1 MNIVLV
7 DDDITFSNKLEADIK
22 LYFKCL
28 DEKINFIVLNDSFE
42 TIRDID
48 QFHLFQNLNQHPK
61 KSNRFDQYPLLF
73 QMNHLKQ

>member
-48 QFHLFQNLNQHPK
+48 
-61 KSNRFDQYPLLF
+61 
-73 QMNHLKQ
+73 

>member
-48 QFHLFQNLNQHPK
+48 QIDLIFLRMIKFMFFHK
-61 KSNRFDQYPLLF
+61 KDKKKLI
-73 QMNHLKQ
+73 

>member
-48 QFHLFQNLNQHPK
+48 QIDLIFLDVDLNFEINGIDIGNL
-61 KSNRFDQYPLLF
+61 SF
-73 QMNHLKQ
+73 LK